1 MAVRVKTL
9 GAHVGTCPH
18 KGVACSKGA
27 CKDGADTKVSNL
39 DLLLAAEENVGRFD
53 VTVDNPVPVEIIQA
67 FEDLF
72 GNLCEVALGDGF
84 LGFNDVGKGS
94 AIHVFKHKRDLTSF
108 IRCTITLDD
117 VRITSSAKDVHLC
130 EDLLADSQLVL
141 LLDDFKGIE
150 FTCALVLDLIDFATA
165 TMP

>member
-1 MAVRVKTL
+1 MAVRVETL
-9 GAHVGTCPH
+9 GAHVGTCSN

-27 CKDGADTKVSNL
+27 CKDGANTKVRNL
-39 DLLLAAEENVGRFD
+39 DLLPAAEENVGRLD
-53 VTVDNPVPVEIIQA
+53 VTVDNPVPVEVIQA
-67 FEDLF
+67 LEDLF

-94 AIHVFKHKRDLTSF
+94 TIHVFKHKRDLTSF

-117 VRITSSAKDVHLC
+117 VGATSSAKDVHLC

-141 LLDDFKGIE
+141 LLDDLKGIE
-150 FTCALVLDLIDFATA
+150 LACAFVLDLIDFATA
-165 TMP
+165 TVP